1 VLVVNHHLLFSDQ
14 AVRASGAGYEL
25 AAVLPPFQKI
35 IFDEAHNIERSATSF
50 FSESLSRLSVHR
62 ALSALHRVRRGR
74 TAGLIYSLRN
84 ITSRKEI
91 LDTMPAM
98 IQKALAESEN
108 LDAAA
113 RDGENASIIRFSG
126 GAATPRQDA
135 VVESLLSLENS
146 LGPIID
152 GLQKIIDDYRDEE
165 EPELVVSAASVL
177 RRLEKFCLFCRL
189 FSEYSEHPDR
199 VFWTE
204 RRKTSGGEVYTLF
217 TSAPVEI
224 AGVMRETV
232 FAHYDSVVCT
242 SATLTIKGDFTYWC
256 SRVGLDTDTEKRVER
271 FCLPSPFPFD
281 ENVLLAAPSDGPAPT
296 EDGYSA
302 FAASFVRDAVLL
314 SEGGALVLFTSYKML
329 AEVHESVSAA
339 LTNAGITVLRQGSE
353 DRLRL
358 LRTFSLKPSNVL
370 FATDSFWEGVDAPG
384 EALRLLII
392 CRLPFQVPNDP
403 VIEARYER
411 ILARNGNPFIELSLP
426 EAVTRLRQGFGRL
439 MRRATDRGVVLILD
453 SRILNKQYGR
463 IFIESLPE
471 TRRCFST
478 KDTILKNIESMLYDR

>member
-1 VLVVNHHLLFSDQ
+1 
-14 AVRASGAGYEL
+14 
-25 AAVLPPFQKI
+25 
-35 IFDEAHNIERSATSF
+35 
-50 FSESLSRLSVHR
+50 
-62 ALSALHRVRRGR
+62 
-74 TAGLIYSLRN
+74 
-84 ITSRKEI
+84 
-91 LDTMPAM
+91 
-98 IQKALAESEN
+98 
-108 LDAAA
+108 
-113 RDGENASIIRFSG
+113 
-126 GAATPRQDA
+126 
-135 VVESLLSLENS
+135 
-146 LGPIID
+146 
-152 GLQKIIDDYRDEE
+152 
-165 EPELVVSAASVL
+165 
-177 RRLEKFCLFCRL
+177 
-189 FSEYSEHPDR
+189 
-199 VFWTE
+199 
-204 RRKTSGGEVYTLF
+204 
-217 TSAPVEI
+217 
-224 AGVMRETV
+224 
-232 FAHYDSVVCT
+232 VVCT